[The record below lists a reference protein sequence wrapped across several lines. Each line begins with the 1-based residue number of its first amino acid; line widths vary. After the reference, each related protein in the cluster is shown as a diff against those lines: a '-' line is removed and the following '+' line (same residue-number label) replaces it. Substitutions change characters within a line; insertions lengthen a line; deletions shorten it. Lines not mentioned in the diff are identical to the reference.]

1 MEPLRI
7 TGFAARDT
15 TPTVRP
21 AERMGYTRRPRTPED
36 MLRNAAEIEQATHR
50 VALFLDATDDR
61 VREHPG
67 PALVAALSRFPERHP
82 LRRGKDQALIDA
94 IRVLARELP
103 EHYPRKNQILMR
115 LGVASRQASPETW
128 PMETWEGEPR
138 V

>member
-7 TGFAARDT
+7 TGFATRDT
-15 TPTVRP
+15 TPLVRP
-21 AERMGYTRRPRTPED
+21 AERMGYTRRPGTPED

-115 LGVASRQASPETW
+115 LSAASRQASPETW
-128 PMETWEGEPR
+128 PADVWEGKLPS
-138 V
+138 

>member
-1 MEPLRI
+1 MAYKRS
-7 TGFAARDT
+7 
-15 TPTVRP
+15 
-21 AERMGYTRRPRTPED
+21 PRTPED

-67 PALVAALSRFPERHP
+67 PALVAALGRFPDRQP
-82 LRRGKDQALIDA
+82 LRRGKDTALIDA

-103 EHYPRKNQILMR
+103 EHYPRKNQIMMR
-115 LGVASRQASPETW
+115 LSATSRRASPENW
-128 PMETWEGEPR
+128 PAEAWESDPR